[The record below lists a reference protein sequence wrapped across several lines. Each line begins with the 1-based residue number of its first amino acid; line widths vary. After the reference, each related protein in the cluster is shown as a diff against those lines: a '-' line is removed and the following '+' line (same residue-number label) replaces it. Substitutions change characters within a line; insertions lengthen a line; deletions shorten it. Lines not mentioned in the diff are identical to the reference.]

1 MSGTNVPDKG
11 ARIGKLLLTI
21 VDRTNFI
28 IFHII
33 SLDPLGEMLLSE
45 EK

>member
-1 MSGTNVPDKG
+1 MSGANVPHKG
-11 ARIGKLLLTI
+11 ARIGKFLLTI

-28 IFHII
+28 IFHIF
-33 SLDPLGEMLLSE
+33 SLDPLREMLLSE